1 MEESDE
7 SQGARRLVLMRRRAL
22 GLLCLAALLLVCARV
37 GSASYPG
44 LAWLA
49 AFSEAAL
56 VGGLAD
62 WFAVVALFRHPL
74 GVPIPHTAILRSRQR
89 EISRTLGRFISEN
102 FLTKEVVAAQL
113 ERTDLVALACG
124 WGRGQSAA
132 LSGYILSLLPKL
144 LAALNDAEVSAF
156 LQRQFE
162 RQIRAIPLAP
172 VAGKL
177 LGLLTAGG
185 RHEAVLDEVL
195 RMIAAL
201 LAEHRV
207 AIEEGVKAEL
217 PVKWFMELFD
227 LDKSIADKVIQKIY
241 GFLRGIE
248 ADRAHPVRVRFTG
261 RVRQLVDELQ
271 QSPGYLEKGEQ
282 LKDELL
288 ANKMLIAYSQSLWT
302 ELRGHLSERLA
313 GPDPE
318 WRARLQQVIL
328 DLLTAVEADQVLAAR
343 LNDWMRELASGLVDA
358 HRSSI
363 GTLIESTVNG
373 WDAESMSSKIEREVG
388 ADLQFIR
395 INGTL
400 IGGAA
405 GLLIHAITLLLS
417 RFF

>member
-1 MEESDE
+1 M
-7 SQGARRLVLMRRRAL
+7 
-22 GLLCLAALLLVCARV
+22 
-37 GSASYPG
+37 
-44 LAWLA
+44 
-49 AFSEAAL
+49 
-56 VGGLAD
+56 GGLAD

-261 RVRQLVDELQ
+261 RVRQLVEELQ

-328 DLLTAVEADQVLAAR
+328 DLLTAVEADQALAAR